1 MNKISKKKSE
11 RIAVDAVT
19 AEANKPT
26 SLLAANIPVGD
37 KGISFDG
44 DIEVF
49 NDDSESVGSLLGK
62 VPVQVKGKQVKEF
75 TNGTRTYSM
84 GLDHLK
90 NYYDSQGVILFVV
103 EIKEKGG
110 Y

>member
-1 MNKISKKKSE
+1 M
-11 RIAVDAVT
+11 
-19 AEANKPT
+19 
-26 SLLAANIPVGD
+26 
-37 KGISFDG
+37 
-44 DIEVF
+44 F

-90 NYYDSQGVILFVV
+90 NYYDSQGVILLWWKLKKKGDTKVFY
-103 EIKEKGG
+103 KQLLPAEKNET
-110 Y
+110 YY